1 MDSQF
6 NEKLKNI
13 LSDPESVKSLLSIAS
28 AFGSQKSHS
37 EEVLEEPVKTAEE
50 AFETSDINEENIQN
64 QQNIVNAFSS
74 SIPNISSGNDDR
86 IKLLLSIKPFLNDKK
101 RTRVDGLVKA
111 LGAARIIS
119 SYKDLDLFS

>member
-28 AFGSQKSHS
+28 AFGSQKSQREDAS
-37 EEVLEEPVKTAEE
+37 EETAKTEET
-50 AFETSDINEENIQN
+50 AFEASAINDENIQN
-64 QQNIVNAFSS
+64 QLNITDTFSS
-74 SIPNISSGNDDR
+74 AIPSISSGNDDR
-86 IKLLLSIKPFLNDKK
+86 IKLLLSIKPFLNEKK
-101 RTRVDGLVKA
+101 KSRVDGLVKA

>member
-1 MDSQF
+1 MDSQI

-28 AFGSQKSHS
+28 AFSSQKSQAG
-37 EEVLEEPVKTAEE
+37 EVPEETVTTEKEVLEG
-50 AFETSDINEENIQN
+50 SDINDNYTEEAQN
-64 QQNIVNAFSS
+64 AVNAFSS
-74 SIPNISSGNDDR
+74 VIPNISTGNDDR